1 MNINEIVCM
10 ARVFVC
16 FLVSL
21 ESLIHSKMED
31 VIIQSRNWNLKFQ
44 LISILSQQNPRLS
57 YNIFLLVG
65 DKRGLGYWKFNN
77 SLINDEQFVSQM
89 RSKIEDYFHEI
100 MEISNP
106 VIRWD
111 FLKFK
116 LRQLCMSY
124 SKQKS
129 RKAER
134 ESKKE

>member
-1 MNINEIVCM
+1 MV
-10 ARVFVC
+10 
-16 FLVSL
+16 
-21 ESLIHSKMED
+21 SLIHSKMED

-89 RSKIEDYFHEI
+89 SSEIEDYFHEI
-100 MEISNP
+100 MGISNP

-116 LRQLCMSY
+116 MRQLCMSY

-129 RKAER
+129 RKR
-134 ESKKE
+134 KQKRMSLESKLKRLENNITVASMDLE